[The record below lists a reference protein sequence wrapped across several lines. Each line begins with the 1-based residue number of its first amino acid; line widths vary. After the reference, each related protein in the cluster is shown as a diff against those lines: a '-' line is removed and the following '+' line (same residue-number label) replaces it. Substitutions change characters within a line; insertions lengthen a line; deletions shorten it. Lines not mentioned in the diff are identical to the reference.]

1 LVCYSREGGEV
12 IMMDL
17 IQTLGSGV
25 LVGLVYALLGLCIVI
40 IYKAS
45 EAFNFAIGEF
55 LVIGSFLFYVLFFD
69 ENLPLDKALPLGIL
83 IFLLLSFILFFD
95 QNLRLLL
102 AIFFGLVAGSIIF
115 YVLFFG
121 LSLPSLIASPILRFL
136 IALPLGLV
144 AAGIVGAIVERL
156 TIKPLL
162 GRSPISMTIV
172 SLGLAFLLRASV
184 QLIFGSHS
192 YSFFLDLP
200 DITLEIRDFLFLSDP
215 IWAGILSIA
224 TFGLII
230 VFLFRTRWGLAIRAT
245 SEDQAKAMAFGIN
258 ARFILLIIW
267 AMSSVSIAV
276 AGIMISNFGALSS
289 LSGIVGLRAIPVVLI
304 GGMDSI
310 GGALIGGIIVGMCEA
325 LAGAYI
331 EPMGLIG
338 FKDVAPYILLLIV
351 LFIRPY
357 GLFGTVRIER
367 V

>member
-1 LVCYSREGGEV
+1 M
-12 IMMDL
+12 IDL

-25 LVGLVYALLGLCIVI
+25 LIGLVYALLGLCIVI
-40 IYKAS
+40 IFKAS

-69 ENLPLDKALPLGIL
+69 LNLP
-83 IFLLLSFILFFD
+83 FLL
-95 QNLRLLL
+95 
-102 AIFFGLVAGSIIF
+102 
-115 YVLFFG
+115 
-121 LSLPSLIASPILRFL
+121 
-136 IALPLGLV
+136 ALPLGLL
-144 AAGIVGAIVERL
+144 AAALVGAIVERL

-172 SLGLAFLLRASV
+172 TLGLGFFLRSSV
-184 QLIFGSHS
+184 QFIFGSHT
-192 YSFFLDLP
+192 YSFNLDLP
-200 DITLEIRDFLFLSDP
+200 DITFEIGDLLFLSDP
-215 IWAGILSIA
+215 IWAAILSLL

-230 VFLFRTRWGLAIRAT
+230 LVLFRTRWGVAIRAT

-258 ARFILLIIW
+258 ARFILLIVW
-267 AMSSVSIAV
+267 AISAVCIAV
-276 AGIMISNFGALSS
+276 AGIMISNFGALASM
-289 LSGIVGLRAIPVVLI
+289 SGIVGLRAIPVVLI

-310 GGALIGGIIVGMCEA
+310 GGALIGGIIVGVCES
-325 LAGAYI
+325 LAGAYL

>member
-1 LVCYSREGGEV
+1 
-12 IMMDL
+12 MTDL
-17 IQTLGSGV
+17 IQALGSGT
-25 LVGLVYALLGLCIVI
+25 LVGLVYALLGLCIVT
-40 IYKAS
+40 IYRAS

-69 ENLPLDKALPLGIL
+69 LNLP
-83 IFLLLSFILFFD
+83 
-95 QNLRLLL
+95 
-102 AIFFGLVAGSIIF
+102 
-115 YVLFFG
+115 
-121 LSLPSLIASPILRFL
+121 FL
-136 IALPLGLV
+136 IALPLGLL
-144 AAGIVGAIVERL
+144 AAAITGAIVERL

-162 GRSPISMTIV
+162 GRSPIAMTIV
-172 SLGLAFLLRASV
+172 TLGLAFFLRAAV
-184 QLIFGSHS
+184 QIVFGSHT

-200 DITLEIRDFLFLSDP
+200 DITLEIGDLLFLSDP
-215 IWAGILSIA
+215 IWAGMLSLG
-224 TFGLII
+224 TFGLVM

-245 SEDQAKAMAFGIN
+245 SEDQAKAMAFGID
-258 ARFILLIIW
+258 ARFVLLIVW
-267 AMSSVSIAV
+267 ALSSLCIAV

-289 LSGIVGLRAIPVVLI
+289 LTGIVGLRAIPVVLI

-310 GGALIGGIIVGMCEA
+310 GGALVGGIIVGICES

>member
-1 LVCYSREGGEV
+1 MMTDLV
-12 IMMDL
+12 
-17 IQTLGSGV
+17 QALGSGI
-25 LVGLVYALLGLCIVI
+25 LVGLVYAVLGLCIVI
-40 IYKAS
+40 IFKAS

-69 ENLPLDKALPLGIL
+69 LNLP
-83 IFLLLSFILFFD
+83 FI
-95 QNLRLLL
+95 
-102 AIFFGLVAGSIIF
+102 
-115 YVLFFG
+115 
-121 LSLPSLIASPILRFL
+121 
-136 IALPLGLV
+136 IALPLGLL
-144 AAGIVGAIVERL
+144 AAAIAGAIVERL

-162 GRSPISMTIV
+162 GRSPIAMTIV
-172 SLGLAFLLRASV
+172 TLGLAFFLRASV
-184 QLIFGSHS
+184 QIVFGSHT

-200 DITLEIRDFLFLSDP
+200 DITLEIGDLLFLSDP
-215 IWAGILSIA
+215 IWAGMLSLG
-224 TFGLII
+224 TFGLVM

-245 SEDQAKAMAFGIN
+245 SEDQAKALAFGID
-258 ARFILLIIW
+258 ARFILLIVW
-267 AMSSVSIAV
+267 AMSSVCIAV

-289 LSGIVGLRAIPVVLI
+289 LTGIVGLRAIPVVLI

-310 GGALIGGIIVGMCEA
+310 GGALVGGIIVGICES
-325 LAGAYI
+325 LAGAYL

>member
-1 LVCYSREGGEV
+1 M
-12 IMMDL
+12 IDL
-17 IQTLGSGV
+17 LQTLGSGV

-69 ENLPLDKALPLGIL
+69 LNIP
-83 IFLLLSFILFFD
+83 
-95 QNLRLLL
+95 
-102 AIFFGLVAGSIIF
+102 
-115 YVLFFG
+115 
-121 LSLPSLIASPILRFL
+121 FL
-136 IALPLGLV
+136 IALPLGLLAAAV
-144 AAGIVGAIVERL
+144 AGAIVERL

-172 SLGLAFLLRASV
+172 TLGLGFLLRASV
-184 QLIFGSHS
+184 QLVFGSHS
-192 YSFFLDLP
+192 YSFFLSLP
-200 DITLEIRDFLFLSDP
+200 DITLEIGDLLYLSDP
-215 IWAGILSIA
+215 IWAGILSLS
-224 TFGLII
+224 TFGLVI

-245 SEDQAKAMAFGIN
+245 SENQAKAMAFGIN

-267 AMSSVSIAV
+267 AMSSVCIAV

-310 GGALIGGIIVGMCEA
+310 GGALIGGIIVGVCEA

-338 FKDVAPYILLLIV
+338 FKDVAPYIMLLIV

>member
-1 LVCYSREGGEV
+1 
-12 IMMDL
+12 
-17 IQTLGSGV
+17 
-25 LVGLVYALLGLCIVI
+25 LGLCIVT
-40 IYKAS
+40 IYRAS

-69 ENLPLDKALPLGIL
+69 LNLP
-83 IFLLLSFILFFD
+83 
-95 QNLRLLL
+95 
-102 AIFFGLVAGSIIF
+102 
-115 YVLFFG
+115 
-121 LSLPSLIASPILRFL
+121 FL
-136 IALPLGLV
+136 IALPLGLL
-144 AAGIVGAIVERL
+144 AAAITGAIVERL

-162 GRSPISMTIV
+162 GRSPIAMTIV
-172 SLGLAFLLRASV
+172 TLGLAFFLRAAV
-184 QLIFGSHS
+184 QIVFGSHT
-192 YSFFLDLP
+192 YSFFLNLP
-200 DITLEIRDFLFLSDP
+200 DITLEIGDLLFLSDP
-215 IWAGILSIA
+215 IWAGMLSLG
-224 TFGLII
+224 TFGLVM

-245 SEDQAKAMAFGIN
+245 SEDQAKAMAFGID
-258 ARFILLIIW
+258 ARFVLLIVW
-267 AMSSVSIAV
+267 ALSSLCIAV

-289 LSGIVGLRAIPVVLI
+289 LTGIVGLRAIPVVLI

-310 GGALIGGIIVGMCEA
+310 GGALVGGIIVGICES

>member
-1 LVCYSREGGEV
+1 LV
-12 IMMDL
+12 IMIDL
-17 IQTLGSGV
+17 LQTLGSGV

-69 ENLPLDKALPLGIL
+69 LNIP
-83 IFLLLSFILFFD
+83 
-95 QNLRLLL
+95 
-102 AIFFGLVAGSIIF
+102 
-115 YVLFFG
+115 
-121 LSLPSLIASPILRFL
+121 FL
-136 IALPLGLV
+136 IALPLGLLAAAV
-144 AAGIVGAIVERL
+144 AGAIVERL

-172 SLGLAFLLRASV
+172 TLGLGFLLRASV
-184 QLIFGSHS
+184 QLVFGSHS
-192 YSFFLDLP
+192 YSFFLSLP
-200 DITLEIRDFLFLSDP
+200 DITLEIGDLLYLSDP
-215 IWAGILSIA
+215 IWAGILSLS
-224 TFGLII
+224 TFGLVI

-245 SEDQAKAMAFGIN
+245 SENQAKAMAFGIN

-267 AMSSVSIAV
+267 AMSSVCIAV

-310 GGALIGGIIVGMCEA
+310 GGALIGGIIVGVCEA

-338 FKDVAPYILLLIV
+338 FKDVAPYIMLLIV

>member
-1 LVCYSREGGEV
+1 M
-12 IMMDL
+12 IDL

-40 IYKAS
+40 IFKAS

-55 LVIGSFLFYVLFFD
+55 LIIGSFLFYTIFFN
-69 ENLPLDKALPLGIL
+69 ETIPWYKALQLGAL
-83 IFLLLSFILFFD
+83 IFLFLAFILFFD
-95 QNLRLLL
+95 KNLRLRIALP
-102 AIFFGLVAGSIIF
+102 AGLVAGLLIF
-115 YVLFFG
+115 CIFFYGLKFPALF
-121 LSLPSLIASPILRFL
+121 ASPIVRFV
-136 IALPLGLV
+136 IAFPLGLL
-144 AAGIVGAIVERL
+144 AAGLVGAMIERV

-172 SLGLAFLLRASV
+172 SLGLAFLLRACV
-184 QLIFGSHS
+184 QLIWGSHA

-200 DITLEIRDFLFLSDP
+200 DITLEIGELLFLSDP
-215 IWAGILSIA
+215 IWAGILSLVI
-224 TFGLII
+224 FGLVL

-258 ARFILLIIW
+258 ARFILLIVWGIS
-267 AMSSVSIAV
+267 ALCIAV
-276 AGIMISNFGALSS
+276 AGIMISNFGALQV
-289 LSGIVGLRAIPVVLI
+289 GMGFVGLRALPVVLI

-310 GGALIGGIIVGMCEA
+310 GGALIGGILVGICEA
-325 LAGAYI
+325 AAGAYI
-331 EPMGLIG
+331 EPLGLVG
-338 FKDVAPYILLLIV
+338 FKEVAPYLLLLIV

>member
-1 LVCYSREGGEV
+1 MIDLV
-12 IMMDL
+12 
-17 IQTLGSGV
+17 QTVGSGV
-25 LVGLVYALLGLCIVI
+25 LIGLVYALLGLCIVI
-40 IYKAS
+40 IFKAS

-69 ENLPLDKALPLGIL
+69 LNIP
-83 IFLLLSFILFFD
+83 FLL
-95 QNLRLLL
+95 
-102 AIFFGLVAGSIIF
+102 
-115 YVLFFG
+115 
-121 LSLPSLIASPILRFL
+121 
-136 IALPLGLV
+136 ALPLGLL
-144 AAGIVGAIVERL
+144 AAAIVGAIIERL

-172 SLGLAFLLRASV
+172 TLGLAFFLRSSV
-184 QLIFGSHS
+184 QFIFGSHT
-192 YSFFLDLP
+192 YSFNLNLP
-200 DITLEIRDFLFLSDP
+200 DITLEMGDLLFLSDP
-215 IWAGILSIA
+215 IWAAILSLL

-230 VFLFRTRWGLAIRAT
+230 LLLFRTRWGLAIRAT

-258 ARFILLIIW
+258 ARFIILIVW
-267 AMSSVSIAV
+267 AISAVCIAV
-276 AGIMISNFGALSS
+276 AGIMISNFGALASI
-289 LSGIVGLRAIPVVLI
+289 SGIVGLRALPVVLI

-310 GGALIGGIIVGMCEA
+310 GGALIGGIIVGVCES
-325 LAGAYI
+325 LAGTYI